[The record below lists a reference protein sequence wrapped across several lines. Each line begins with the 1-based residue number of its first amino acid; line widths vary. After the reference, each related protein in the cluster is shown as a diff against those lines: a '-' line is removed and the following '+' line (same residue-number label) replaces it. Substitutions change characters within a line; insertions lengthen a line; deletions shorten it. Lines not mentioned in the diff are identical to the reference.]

1 MSSKSARTD
10 ASVARRIQANRRLV
24 RDGPAME
31 DIDRAKARLDAVVAA
46 YPGLEGGSFDADGE
60 GFTITCVFGPG
71 DLGRAAALAVDFIA
85 ERVGAAVERGTDS
98 TRVRC
103 SATEFV
109 RFQHYL
115 AYGSEPQVARRP
127 VARLTRTPLPTLL
140 GRALGTF
147 TRDYDRARG
156 EDGAVPQL
164 PAWAN
169 VLRVIDAEGTDQND
183 IVRRAVVAKR
193 IARIAVQRL
202 ERRGRLVVEAREV
215 PGKRGKARIVMLT
228 ADGAAARARAQSLV
242 ATLQDEWRHR
252 FGADAI
258 DRLRDALASV
268 VNRLPIELPHHV
280 TGYGEGDPSVT
291 GGDFHAEQPG
301 PPRIPAHGQEWPVVL
316 REAGSDAQTLPL
328 PALLSQAL
336 AAFAID
342 YDRERLGGLNRT
354 SNFLR
359 FVGDDGIP
367 LERAQALGGVSGNS
381 KTLHERHLDVVV
393 EPGRPSDMTRR
404 VYPTPKSRRARDAY
418 PHLVMEIEDRWHA
431 EYGEVIPAL
440 RKVLETMGREPSA
453 GEREGAPLA
462 RKEPS
467 AGEREGVPRPG
478 NRLDAGLPDYP
489 DTNGWIRRLWHD

>member
-1 MSSKSARTD
+1 MPGKSAKTD
-10 ASVARRIQANRRLV
+10 ASVARRVQANRRLV
-24 RDGPAME
+24 RDGAAME
-31 DIDRAKARLDAVVAA
+31 DVDRAKARLDAVFAA
-46 YPGLEGGSFDADGE
+46 YPGLEAGSCFDADGE

-85 ERVGAAVERGTDS
+85 ARVGAAVEPGEDS

-115 AYGSEPQVARRP
+115 YYGSERQVAHRP
-127 VARLTRTPLPTLL
+127 PARLTRTPLPTLL

-156 EDGAVPQL
+156 EGGAIPQL
-164 PAWAN
+164 PVWSN

-193 IARIAVQRL
+193 IARIAVARL
-202 ERRGRLVVEAREV
+202 ERRGRLVVEARTV

-228 ADGAAARARAQSLV
+228 ADGAAARARAERLV
-242 ATLQDEWRHR
+242 GTLQGDWRQR
-252 FGADAI
+252 FGDDAI
-258 DRLRDALASV
+258 DGLRDALSSV
-268 VNRLPIELPHHV
+268 VDRLPIELPHHV

-291 GGDFHAEQPG
+291 GGDYHAEQAG

-316 REAGSDAQTLPL
+316 RETGSDAGALPL

-359 FVGDDGIP
+359 FVGDDGIA
-367 LERAQALGGVSGNS
+367 LEQAKTLGGVSGNG

-418 PHLVMEIEDRWHA
+418 PHLVMELEDGWR
-431 EYGEVIPAL
+431 EDYGEAIAGL
-440 RKVLETMGREPSA
+440 RAVLETMAEQF
-453 GEREGAPLA
+453 
-462 RKEPS
+462 
-467 AGEREGVPRPG
+467 
-478 NRLDAGLPDYP
+478 DADLPDYP
-489 DTNGWIRRLWHD
+489 DTNAWIHRLWHD

>member
-1 MSSKSARTD
+1 MPAKTD
-10 ASVARRIQANRRLV
+10 ASVSRRVQANRRLV
-24 RDGPAME
+24 RDGAST
-31 DIDRAKARLDAVVAA
+31 DDVGRAKARLDAVLAA
-46 YPGLEGGSFDADGE
+46 YPGLVAGSCFDADGE
-60 GFTITCVFGPG
+60 GFTVTCVFGPG

-85 ERVGAAVERGTDS
+85 ARVGASTEPGPDA

-115 AYGSEPQVARRP
+115 YYGSEMQVANRP
-127 VARLTRTPLPTLL
+127 IAGLTRTPLPTLL
-140 GRALGTF
+140 GRVLGTF

-169 VLRVIDAEGTDQND
+169 VLRVIDPGGTDQQD
-183 IVRRAVVAKR
+183 IVPRAVVAQR
-193 IARIAVQRL
+193 IARIAVARL
-202 ERRGRLVVEAREV
+202 ERRGRVVVEPRTI
-215 PGKRGKARIVMLT
+215 PGRRGKARIVLLT
-228 ADGAAARARAQSLV
+228 DEGATARTRAERLV
-242 ATLQDEWRHR
+242 ATLHDDWRQR
-252 FGADAI
+252 FGDDAI

-291 GGDFHAEQPG
+291 GGDYYPEQAG

-316 REAGSDAQTLPL
+316 RETGSDASSLPL
-328 PALLSQAL
+328 PALLSQVL

-359 FVGDDGIP
+359 FVADEGMT
-367 LERAQALGGVSGNS
+367 LERAQTLGGVSGNG

-393 EPGRPSDMTRR
+393 EPGRPRDMTRR

-418 PHLVMEIEDRWHA
+418 PHLVMEIEKGWSDA
-431 EYGEVIPAL
+431 YGDAIPAL
-440 RKVLETMGREPSA
+440 RAVLET
-453 GEREGAPLA
+453 
-462 RKEPS
+462 
-467 AGEREGVPRPG
+467 VG
-478 NRLDAGLPDYP
+478 NHLDGDLPDYP